1 MMNQTT
7 LSDRDV
13 EALLT
18 GGSHS
23 QAGDVRILDSFL
35 SEARA
40 TYTVTPSPFVG
51 KELAAMLT
59 GGLPALAESA
69 VVTRKAA
76 PGSREVLRTWARRAS
91 IRAGVGAVGLFG
103 FCAGMGAANALPSP
117 AQLVVSRVAH
127 AFSIDIPAP
136 QEDKP
141 AATHVDSTPT
151 SVVDPST
158 GTQASTVPAATATS
172 RSSDSTT
179 ATSQST
185 QKGGPGAPAARNSSS
200 GRAVSGRSGS
210 ESGSS
215 SGSQSLSG
223 TGAVNTSG
231 EPNDVRHADDIGSTT
246 ASTEVEV
253 HRADAG
259 LGTTPD
265 VSGKPAGG
273 GTPTSGATTGGGSG
287 GGSTPSSSSSSSSGS
302 TTVKAA
308 SSSGGGR

>member
-1 MMNQTT
+1 MNLTT
-7 LSDRDV
+7 LSDRDI
-13 EALLT
+13 EALLG

-23 QAGDVRILDSFL
+23 HSSDVRMLDSFL

-40 TYTVTPSPFVG
+40 TFTVTPPPFVG

-59 GGLPALAESA
+59 EGLPALAESA
-69 VVTRKAA
+69 VVTRKAR
-76 PGSREVLRTWARRAS
+76 PSSLDTLRTWMRRAS

-185 QKGGPGAPAARNSSS
+185 QKGGPGAPAFLYVARRHHSRATNAIS
-200 GRAVSGRSGS
+200 GWHGHSKPFDFQDKYAP
-210 ESGSS
+210 
-215 SGSQSLSG
+215 
-223 TGAVNTSG
+223 A
-231 EPNDVRHADDIGSTT
+231 
-246 ASTEVEV
+246 
-253 HRADAG
+253 AG
-259 LGTTPD
+259 IRW
-265 VSGKPAGG
+265 
-273 GTPTSGATTGGGSG
+273 
-287 GGSTPSSSSSSSSGS
+287 STPSPPRVAGS
-302 TTVKAA
+302 RCNASRRWNVLRLDTTSRSRRTGATC
-308 SSSGGGR
+308 

>member
-1 MMNQTT
+1 MNLTT
-7 LSDRDV
+7 LSDRDI
-13 EALLT
+13 EDLLS

-23 QAGDVRILDSFL
+23 HDSDVGMLDSFL

-40 TYTVTPSPFVG
+40 SFTATPAPFVG

-59 GGLPALAESA
+59 EGLPALAESA

-76 PGSREVLRTWARRAS
+76 PSSRDTLKTWMRRAS

-127 AFSIDIPAP
+127 AFSIDMPAP

-141 AATHVDSTPT
+141 AATHVESPAT
-151 SVVDPST
+151 SVPDRSAET
-158 GTQASTVPAATATS
+158 THASTVPASTAS
-172 RSSDSTT
+172 RSSDTTT
-179 ATSQST
+179 ATSQ
-185 QKGGPGAPAARNSSS
+185 KGGPTASTASHDSS
-200 GRAVSGRSGS
+200 GRGGSGRNGS
-210 ESGSS
+210 RSGSS
-215 SGSQSLSG
+215 SGSDSLSG
-223 TGAVNTSG
+223 TSAGTGSVG
-231 EPNDVRHADDIGSTT
+231 QPNDVRHADDIPGSTT

-259 LGTTPD
+259 SATTPD

-273 GTPTSGATTGGGSG
+273 GTSSSGGTPSSG
-287 GGSTPSSSSSSSSGS
+287 GGGSSSSSGG
-302 TTVKAA
+302 TTVTVKAA
-308 SSSGGGR
+308 SSSGGGH

>member
-1 MMNQTT
+1 MNLTT
-7 LSDRDV
+7 LSDRDI
-13 EALLT
+13 EALLG

-23 QAGDVRILDSFL
+23 HSSDVRMLDSFL

-253 HRADAG
+253 HRADSGSA
-259 LGTTPD
+259 TTPD
-265 VSGKPAGG
+265 VSGRPAGG
-273 GTPTSGATTGGGSG
+273 GTSSSGTTSGGSG
-287 GGSTPSSSSSSSSGS
+287 GGSSSSTSSSGGS
-302 TTVKAA
+302 TVTVKAA
-308 SSSGGGR
+308 SSSGGGH

>member
-1 MMNQTT
+1 MNQTT

-23 QAGDVRILDSFL
+23 QAGDVRMLDSFL

-127 AFSIDIPAP
+127 AFSIDMPAP

-141 AATHVDSTPT
+141 AATHVDSTAT
-151 SVVDPST
+151 SVQDPST
-158 GTQASTVPAATATS
+158 GTQASTVPAATAAG
-172 RSSDSTT
+172 RSSDTTT

-185 QKGGPGAPAARNSSS
+185 QKGGPGASAARNSSS
-200 GRAVSGRSGS
+200 GRGASGRSGS

-273 GTPTSGATTGGGSG
+273 GTPTSGATTNGGST
-287 GGSTPSSSSSSSSGS
+287 GGSTPSSSSTSSSGS

>member
-200 GRAVSGRSGS
+200 GRGASGRSGS

-273 GTPTSGATTGGGSG
+273 GTPTSGATTNGGST
-287 GGSTPSSSSSSSSGS
+287 GGSTPSSSSTSSSGS